1 MDEIPGLRR
10 TAFRA
15 HLSRLKKPEADT
27 TERVITGPLA
37 RCSTALVRPHSIDAL
52 AADYTSRIGSLYDG
66 VPGFEGA
73 LLLLNRG
80 SNKAQSI
87 SLWRGT
93 ADFEAAAATPAYRE
107 NMAALGSHFLAAP
120 QLEVWE
126 HAGCE
131 RSLQPSPPDP
141 PSWRLSADRPTP
153 YCCGGRSL
161 FAERQNAPSP
171 EDVRVLQQRVAFLKQ
186 QAPSALTLPLP
197 LHAAPPHRRTAAPP
211 HHHAAA
217 PPRRRTAAPLPA
229 GPSVPV

>member
-1 MDEIPGLRR
+1 MCMDEVPGLRR

-27 TERVITGPLA
+27 REHVITGPLA
-37 RCSTALVRPHSIDAL
+37 RCSTALVRPHSIGAL
-52 AADYTSRIGSLYDG
+52 TADYTSRIGSLYDG
-66 VPGFEGA
+66 VSGFEGA

-126 HAGCE
+126 HAGCCK
-131 RSLQPSPPDP
+131 RPARPR
-141 PSWRLSADRPTP
+141 WRLSADRPTAAAA
-153 YCCGGRSL
+153 GRSS
-161 FAERQNAPSP
+161 PSGRT
-171 EDVRVLQQRVAFLKQ
+171 VRARRMCGCCSNVSPFSSSGHPP
-186 QAPSALTLPLP
+186 PSRYLSPCT
-197 LHAAPPHRRTAAPP
+197 PHGRTT
-211 HHHAAA
+211 A
-217 PPRRRTAAPLPA
+217 PPRRCTAALLPT

>member
-1 MDEIPGLRR
+1 MCMDEIPGLRR

-27 TERVITGPLA
+27 AEPVITGPLA

-52 AADYTSRIGSLYDG
+52 AADYTSRIGSLYDD

-107 NMAALGSHFLAAP
+107 NMAALGNHFLAAP

-126 HAGCE
+126 HAGCDP
-131 RSLQPSPPDP
+131 SKPSPPDP
-141 PSWRLSADRPTP
+141 RSWRLRT
-153 YCCGGRSL
+153 GRVHL
-161 FAERQNAPSP
+161 RWPK
-171 EDVRVLQQRVAFLKQ
+171 DHVC
-186 QAPSALTLPLP
+186 
-197 LHAAPPHRRTAAPP
+197 
-211 HHHAAA
+211 
-217 PPRRRTAAPLPA
+217 
-229 GPSVPV
+229 